1 MALNNQQILYASLLG
16 SGIVKSL
23 PRFEV
28 IQNELQKH
36 VLPGLPL
43 FPVQPQANN
52 VQKGQAIEPFATN
65 QAPAPIP
72 EDKQFFPLSFSLT
85 ENGEKFLLP
94 YETMINIG
102 GKNILVRRNVAK
114 WKDVPGVAEIE
125 GTVKERFSRDDYTIE
140 ITGVLIGSLL
150 TGSLADC
157 YPINDFIKLKE
168 YLTAAKALYVWCEP
182 LQLTGINRIA
192 VEDFSWPFTKGEN
205 VQAYTIK
212 AYSDK
217 SFNLILT

>member
-23 PRFEV
+23 PRFGV

-43 FPVQPQANN
+43 FPIQPQPNN
-52 VQKGQAIEPFATN
+52 VQNAQTIEPFAAN

-94 YETMINIG
+94 YETMINIT

-114 WKDVPGVAEIE
+114 WKDVPGVSEIE

-150 TGSLADC
+150 TGSIADC
-157 YPINDFIKLKE
+157 YPINDFRLLKD
-168 YLTAAKALYVWCEP
+168 YLTSAKAIYVWCEP
-182 LQLTGINRIA
+182 LHLAGIDRIA
-192 VEDFSWPFTKGEN
+192 IEDFSFPFTKGEN